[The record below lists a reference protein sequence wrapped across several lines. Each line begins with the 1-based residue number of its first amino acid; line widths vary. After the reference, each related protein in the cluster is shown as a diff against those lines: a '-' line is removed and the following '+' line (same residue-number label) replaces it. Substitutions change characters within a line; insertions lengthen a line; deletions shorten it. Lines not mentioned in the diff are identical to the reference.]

1 MEDSNTVRKSIS
13 FHPLTDHALLVWLS
27 EQPNASEAIRA
38 LIRDH
43 LKEQPNIADEVFGL
57 KKQMEELL
65 AAIRYGQVNMLAESS
80 SHLSDIDLHTMQ
92 MEPDD
97 EGDAGDN
104 LDKMIGRW
112 TGES

>member
-65 AAIRYGQVNMLAESS
+65 AAIRYGQVNMSAPELVEAPIKTTEHDS
-80 SHLSDIDLHTMQ
+80 
-92 MEPDD
+92 EG

-104 LDKMIGRW
+104 LDKMIDRW